1 MPDLDIQ
8 RHWKNHQVVTDDM
21 VAELKSNLC
30 LSYDWGLQILSPL
43 QHQRVFGYPIPNGK
57 VAWLKIDLR
66 LPRMDGFLKE
76 YVKSNTVYSLPNGA
90 V

>member
-30 LSYDWGLQILSPL
+30 LSDEYGLLLAERSRI
-43 QHQRVFGYPIPNGK
+43 IP
-57 VAWLKIDLR
+57 VYR
-66 LPRMDGFLKE
+66 FFFLK
-76 YVKSNTVYSLPNGA
+76 YILHRGS
-90 V
+90 